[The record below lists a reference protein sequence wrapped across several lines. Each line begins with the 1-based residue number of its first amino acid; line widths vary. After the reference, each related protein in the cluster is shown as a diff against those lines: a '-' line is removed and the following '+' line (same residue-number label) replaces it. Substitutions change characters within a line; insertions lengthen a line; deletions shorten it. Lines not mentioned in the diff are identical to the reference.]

1 MTGIIWK
8 ENFDCE
14 PKPKELPLLLPIIL
28 VTILCIVLTYTCEPF
43 IIPKLFP
50 SVGQTIGVV
59 QQDIY
64 DGETIDNTEEEE
76 MIQGNFEV
84 IPGVTAN
91 EYIERFREYDIQTA
105 DGNSRKIRVP
115 PPPQE
120 FYDLEFDNDEWVV
133 PPKEVILK
141 MREAHKRFKS
151 GEISQKTMDI
161 LHMKY
166 ITDALKQKKP
176 LGKKR
181 NASGATISSVILDD
195 GLPMTESPQRTP
207 ERSLSE
213 EVFETEEAQQ

>member
-14 PKPKELPLLLPIIL
+14 PKPKELPMLLPIIL

-43 IIPKLFP
+43 IIPRLFP

-91 EYIERFREYDIQTA
+91 EYIERFREYGEAETNSHNHTA
-105 DGNSRKIRVP
+105 FKVHCARWQKEPPHTNPRKVKIALNKCSP
-115 PPPQE
+115 CE
-120 FYDLEFDNDEWVV
+120 YFDNV
-133 PPKEVILK
+133 P
-141 MREAHKRFKS
+141 RRD
-151 GEISQKTMDI
+151 T
-161 LHMKY
+161 
-166 ITDALKQKKP
+166 
-176 LGKKR
+176 
-181 NASGATISSVILDD
+181 
-195 GLPMTESPQRTP
+195 RTTFHN
-207 ERSLSE
+207 L
-213 EVFETEEAQQ
+213 

>member
-14 PKPKELPLLLPIIL
+14 PKPKELPLLLPLIL
-28 VTILCIVLTYTCEPF
+28 VTLLCIVLTYTCEPF

-50 SVGQTIGVV
+50 SIGQNIAVV

-64 DGETIDNTEEEE
+64 DGEVIDNTEEEE

-84 IPGVTAN
+84 LPGVTAN
-91 EYIERFREYDIQTA
+91 EYIARFREYDIQTA
-105 DGNSRKIRVP
+105 DGNSKKIRVP

-120 FYDLEFDNDEWVV
+120 FYDLEFDNDEWVL
-133 PPKEVILK
+133 PPKELILK
-141 MREAHKRFKS
+141 MKEAQRKFKN

-161 LHMKY
+161 LHIKY
-166 ITDALKQKKP
+166 IMDDLNKKKTRKP
-176 LGKKR
+176 
-181 NASGATISSVILDD
+181 SGTTLEVNLDD
-195 GLPMTESPQRTP
+195 GLQMTESPQRTP

-213 EVFETEEAQQ
+213 EVFETEEVQH

>member
-14 PKPKELPLLLPIIL
+14 PKPKELPLLLPLIL
-28 VTILCIVLTYTCEPF
+28 VTLLCIVLTYTCEPF

-50 SVGQTIGVV
+50 SVGQNIAVV

-64 DGETIDNTEEEE
+64 DGEVIDNTEEEE

-84 IPGVTAN
+84 LPGVTAN
-91 EYIERFREYDIQTA
+91 EYIARFREYDIQTA
-105 DGNSRKIRVP
+105 DGNSKKIRVP

-120 FYDLEFDNDEWVV
+120 FYDLEFDNDEWVL
-133 PPKEVILK
+133 PPKELILK
-141 MREAHKRFKS
+141 MKEAQRKFKN

-161 LHMKY
+161 LHIKY
-166 ITDALKQKKP
+166 IMDDLNKKKTRKP
-176 LGKKR
+176 
-181 NASGATISSVILDD
+181 SGATLEVNLDD
-195 GLPMTESPQRTP
+195 GLQMTESPQRTP

-213 EVFETEEAQQ
+213 EVFETEEVQH